1 MIIQVLDGWKYQN
14 LPINYTM
21 TLITDMFSGCDWKKD
36 TFDIF
41 SCCSSNEPCGIYEGD
56 CDNDNDCQG
65 K

>member
-1 MIIQVLDGWKYQN
+1 MPN
-14 LPINYTM
+14 LHKRSWSVSNTYIM
-21 TLITDMFSGCDWKKD
+21 TLIADMFSGCDWMKD
-36 TFDIF
+36 TLDIF

>member
-1 MIIQVLDGWKYQN
+1 
-14 LPINYTM
+14 M
-21 TLITDMFSGCDWKKD
+21 TLIADMFSGCDWMKD
-36 TFDIF
+36 TLDIF